1 MTDAPARDFDSRAF
15 RDALG
20 CFATGVTL
28 VTTVD
33 RQGRSIAVTVNSF
46 SSVSLEPPLVLFS
59 LARSASNFEDF
70 VSAENFAINVLSRE
84 QQHLSANYAR
94 SGESLLQPDTHVL
107 GRHGGPLIGGAL
119 AHFECHRHATYDGG
133 DHIIFLGE
141 VKSIAL
147 RDGGKPL
154 LYFRGRY
161 GDVADPDV
169 SSSA

>member
-1 MTDAPARDFDSRAF
+1 VTDAPVREFDARAF

-33 RQGRSIAVTVNSF
+33 RQGRAIAVTVNSF

-59 LARSASNFEDF
+59 LARTAGNFEDF
-70 VSAENFAINVLSRE
+70 VSAEHFAINVLAQE
-84 QQHLSANYAR
+84 QQPLSSNYAR
-94 SGESLLQPDTHVL
+94 SGEALLQPDAHVL

-119 AHFECHRHATYDGG
+119 AHFECRRHAVYDGG
-133 DHIIFLGE
+133 DHVILLGE

-147 RDGGKPL
+147 RDGGRPL

-161 GDVADPDV
+161 GEIAEAD
-169 SSSA
+169 SKSAR